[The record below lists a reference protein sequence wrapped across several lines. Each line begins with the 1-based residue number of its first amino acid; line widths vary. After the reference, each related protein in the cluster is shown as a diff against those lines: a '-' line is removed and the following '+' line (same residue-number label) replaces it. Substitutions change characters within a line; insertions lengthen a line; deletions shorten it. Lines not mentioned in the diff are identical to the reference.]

1 MDTYS
6 SNLINCILKRLQKL
20 ENKSECSPDNISK
33 GINMKCG
40 CCFSGGYHYHYIDSQ
55 ILKHKNHANTHDVCN
70 ICMKNPGKNHYHFNC
85 DIILKNEPTQFKL
98 CDENILISNKKD
110 KHDAMEYQHFKTKV
124 QSLKEF
130 INFEAIRSNQTI
142 IRRNIYNLD
151 ILTDGGRSN
160 PAFSC
165 FLFQKELNIA
175 LKNRNLVTI
184 KEDGFFGNLTAKALQ
199 ELINSYL
206 PDHLKLTV
214 NGKIVSEIDTS
225 KKTADVLDKMIVDNE
240 PFVIELLEFIEKHG
254 HIQQHDVFPH
264 AKNTE
269 GKSYFNL

>member
-1 MDTYS
+1 MDSYS
-6 SNLINCILKRLQKL
+6 TKIINCILKRL
-20 ENKSECSPDNISK
+20 
-33 GINMKCG
+33 
-40 CCFSGGYHYHYIDSQ
+40 
-55 ILKHKNHANTHDVCN
+55 
-70 ICMKNPGKNHYHFNC
+70 
-85 DIILKNEPTQFKL
+85 
-98 CDENILISNKKD
+98 NKKD
-110 KHDAMEYQHFKTKV
+110 KHDAMEYQLFKTKV

-130 INFEAIRSNQTI
+130 INFEAMRSNQTI

-175 LKNRNLVTI
+175 LKNKNLVTI

-206 PDHLKLTV
+206 PDHLKLIV

-240 PFVIELLEFIEKHG
+240 PFVIELLSFIEIHG
-254 HIQQHDVFPH
+254 HIQQHDVFSQ
-264 AKNTE
+264 AKMQKENHI
-269 GKSYFNL
+269 FNL